1 MTCRNRTAFTLLE
14 LILMV
19 SILGILLSIAVPRLK
34 FDTLAR
40 YKADTVARKIV
51 TDLRRTRSL
60 AIGDAAT
67 NTDGYRLEFTGS
79 SPYSNYRIVNE
90 KTSGVV
96 ETFSISSGVSVTT
109 SGGAIFKFGP
119 LGNILQGGTK
129 ITVSAEGRIFGITV
143 VNATGTIK
151 CVRE

>member
-1 MTCRNRTAFTLLE
+1 MRTIFRRGTSSSGLTSGPYDERKYVMTCRNRTAFTLLE

-60 AIGDAAT
+60 AIGEAAT
-67 NTDGYRLEFTGS
+67 TKDGYRLG
-79 SPYSNYRIVNE
+79 
-90 KTSGVV
+90 
-96 ETFSISSGVSVTT
+96 
-109 SGGAIFKFGP
+109 
-119 LGNILQGGTK
+119 
-129 ITVSAEGRIFGITV
+129 
-143 VNATGTIK
+143 
-151 CVRE
+151 